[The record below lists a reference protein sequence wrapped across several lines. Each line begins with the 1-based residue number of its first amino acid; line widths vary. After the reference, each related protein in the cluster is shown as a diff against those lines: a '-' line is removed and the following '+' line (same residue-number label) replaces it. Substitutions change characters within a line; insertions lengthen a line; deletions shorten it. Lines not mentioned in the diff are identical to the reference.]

1 MYLDMKTKSIVI
13 KVEESI
19 MNEILALDNGKM
31 FYVDDDIIVCKKPI
45 LKQDYI
51 VQDNTVAYANSS
63 IAISTNGKF
72 LTSDSYNTILSADL
86 EIHVTSQT
94 VYKNQE
100 LLKLTKSEYQ
110 ILIGLLRAKD
120 GTLSRSNIIR
130 ILESGKK
137 YRMIEE
143 NTLNQHMK
151 RLKRALKEDKNHPYI
166 KAKYEF
172 GYVWQFEVK
181 KVWK

>member
-94 VYKNQE
+94 VYKNRFIAC
-100 LLKLTKSEYQ
+100 KRRNIKSKQYH
-110 ILIGLLRAKD
+110 
-120 GTLSRSNIIR
+120 SNFR
-130 ILESGKK
+130 I
-137 YRMIEE
+137 
-143 NTLNQHMK
+143 
-151 RLKRALKEDKNHPYI
+151 
-166 KAKYEF
+166 
-172 GYVWQFEVK
+172 WK
-181 KVWK
+181 KVSHDRRKHFKPAYEEIEKSFKRR

>member
-63 IAISTNGKF
+63 IAISTNGTF
-72 LTSDSYNTILSADL
+72 LTSDSYNTFLSADL
-86 EIHVTSQT
+86 
-94 VYKNQE
+94 
-100 LLKLTKSEYQ
+100 
-110 ILIGLLRAKD
+110 
-120 GTLSRSNIIR
+120 
-130 ILESGKK
+130 
-137 YRMIEE
+137 
-143 NTLNQHMK
+143 
-151 RLKRALKEDKNHPYI
+151 
-166 KAKYEF
+166 
-172 GYVWQFEVK
+172 
-181 KVWK
+181 

>member
-120 GTLSRSNIIR
+120 GTLSRSNIDR
-130 ILESGKK
+130 KS
-137 YRMIEE
+137 
-143 NTLNQHMK
+143 
-151 RLKRALKEDKNHPYI
+151 
-166 KAKYEF
+166 
-172 GYVWQFEVK
+172 VV
-181 KVWK
+181 